1 MPNPQCRSP
10 CSRIGSGTPLVHS
23 PVTTLTRTV
32 RCSILPDPGVDPTS
46 SPALAH
52 NSFAGK
58 PSMQGLGAHVE
69 FTASVTGTP
78 QPSGYLLDIK
88 AIDRAVRS
96 TVLPITRNA
105 YLAAFQTG
113 EANLSAILDAAWH
126 ALATHFK
133 SAAPHVQLTQLRWNL
148 TPTYS
153 LSKQQ
158 ENTMP
163 TAIAPAAPATI
174 LRQRFDFAAAHR
186 LHVPTLSDAENR
198 DLFGKCN
205 NPKGHGHNYQFEPA
219 IRLAPTSTLQLHHL
233 EALVSKVLLD
243 KFDHTHLNEDTVEFN
258 QSRGGLNPSVENI
271 AKVFYTLLAPALAQ
285 SHPGAT
291 LASMTVW
298 ETDRTSA
305 TYSE

>member
-1 MPNPQCRSP
+1 MPNPERRSP
-10 CSRIGSGTPLVHS
+10 FSRIGSSTPLVHS

-32 RCSILPDPGVDPTS
+32 RCSILPESGDDPAAN
-46 SPALAH
+46 PALAL

-96 TVLPITRNA
+96 TVLPITREA

-113 EANLSAILDAAWH
+113 QANLSAILDAAWH
-126 ALATHFK
+126 ALATHFR

-163 TAIAPAAPATI
+163 TAMSPAATI

-219 IRLAPTSTLQLHHL
+219 IRLAPTSALQLHHL

-271 AKVFYTLLAPALAQ
+271 AKVFFTLLAPALAQ
-285 SHPGAT
+285 AHPGAT
-291 LASMTVW
+291 LAAMTVW

-305 TYSE
+305 TYSA